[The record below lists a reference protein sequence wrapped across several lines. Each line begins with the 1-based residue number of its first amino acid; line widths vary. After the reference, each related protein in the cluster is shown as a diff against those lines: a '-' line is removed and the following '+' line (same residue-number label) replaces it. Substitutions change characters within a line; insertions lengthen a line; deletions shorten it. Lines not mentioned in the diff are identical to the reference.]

1 VTSGST
7 KTHAAAGRN
16 GAGAMTTLRRAVI
29 RHFRLAGLQ
38 SIRAGMQAV
47 MPDIRAVLAMTTRQL
62 ELMTS

>member
-1 VTSGST
+1 
-7 KTHAAAGRN
+7 
-16 GAGAMTTLRRAVI
+16 MTTLRRAVI